1 MLARIILVLK
11 LLYFGAHK
19 QHNFV
24 SFELNAQ
31 YRVWS
36 DHKAH
41 ITFVKKEL
49 TQMYCDLVVLV
60 AHIVTT
66 IFVQKLVTFPDS
78 TLDYYFHFVVL
89 SSAQVQVLSS

>member
-1 MLARIILVLK
+1 MK

-19 QHNFV
+19 LHDFV

-31 YRVWS
+31 YRVLS

-49 TQMYCDLVVLV
+49 TQMHCDLVVLI
-60 AHIVTT
+60 AHIATT
-66 IFVQKLVTFPDS
+66 IFEQKLATFPDS
-78 TLDYYFHFVVL
+78 TLDYYFHFGVL